1 MTRVPYRGG
10 PPGAGAEMAGGP
22 LQRARIALM
31 SNQPAAAEEICR
43 KRLEK
48 RPDEVP
54 TRLLLA
60 QALIQQQRAREG
72 VVEVRRVLDAQPNN
86 VDALIMLSSALLGS
100 NQMNPPKEALTA
112 AQRAVQLQPKAARA
126 HVQLAEVL
134 MMQRQFG
141 QAEAEADEAVRLEP
155 KLAAAHMIKGMA
167 LMNSKDYDGAAQAFQ
182 GALRQDRTMAP
193 AHFGLAQA
201 LNEMRRPDEA
211 LESVTQAQ
219 KLNPYLPASQVAQ
232 LRAQIFRKQH
242 HYRQAYNEYLTLA
255 RNGRNPRMAP
265 FFASLSFGL
274 SFFGRAAP
282 FVILAI
288 LVLILFGVG
297 HIPAVGGVLID
308 IIIVALLGF
317 GIWQVTKQFSGM
329 TPIMA
334 LMQRRT
340 LLTTV
345 GGVVLSLVVVFGL
358 FAFFGRNGHHP
369 DYWFTTLSFGIASVV
384 ALIVAA
390 LALTFTPRAG

>member
-1 MTRVPYRGG
+1 MTRIPYRGG
-10 PPGAGAEMAGGP
+10 PPGAGGELAGGP

-60 QALIQQQRAREG
+60 QALIQQQRARDG

-141 QAEAEADEAVRLEP
+141 HAEEEADEAVRLEP

-201 LNEMRRPDEA
+201 LNELRRPDEA
-211 LESVTQAQ
+211 LESVTKAQ
-219 KLNPYLPASQVAQ
+219 QLNPYLPAGQVTQ
-232 LRAQIFRKQH
+232 LRAQIFRKQR

-255 RNGRNPRMAP
+255 RNGRNQRLAP
-265 FFASLSFGL
+265 FLAALSFGVSL
-274 SFFGRAAP
+274 LGRAAA
-282 FVILAI
+282 FVIPLI
-288 LVLILFGVG
+288 LLLILFGIG
-297 HIPAVGGVLID
+297 HIPFVGGVLVD
-308 IIIVALLGF
+308 ILIVALLGVF
-317 GIWQVTKQFSGM
+317 VWQATRQFSGT
-329 TPIMA
+329 TPILA
-334 LMQRRT
+334 LSNQRT

-345 GGVVLSLVVVFGL
+345 VGVVLSLVVVFGL
-358 FAFFGRNGHHP
+358 FAFFGRFSHP
-369 DYWFTTLSFGIASVV
+369 DYWFTTLSFGIAAVV
-384 ALIVAA
+384 ALIVAGVVMNVSR
-390 LALTFTPRAG
+390 RA